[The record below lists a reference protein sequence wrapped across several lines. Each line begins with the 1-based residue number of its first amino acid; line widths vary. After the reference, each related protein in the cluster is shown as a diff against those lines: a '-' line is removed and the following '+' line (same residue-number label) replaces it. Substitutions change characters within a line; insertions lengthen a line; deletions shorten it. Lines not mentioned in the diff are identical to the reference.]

1 MRAGFCQCQPPLKL
15 TFSLFSYLLSTI
27 SIGRYSQSN
36 CPSHCNSL
44 DCPHQTESSSCSS
57 SQPSIFSQTTQFELN
72 LPGLISFMVDTAQT
86 DKDIPLSVTSLTSL
100 TQLIESQGGANQVL
114 TQRDILVTLSGSLPG
129 FPLVTKPRSVPFLL
143 CTSWLDSLSQKMTL
157 RPSSKVFVPKILWLA
172 WHWHCWETG
181 ETSQST
187 NSKCDTSTTKHN
199 RSAIWLLIICE
210 LGECPFVI
218 GIGDHCQILTDIWWY
233 HLSFLCK
240 TVTFLFYTVA
250 CLFCGP
256 STNSLE
262 GSCDNHPPSSEYLF
276 PKRGGLSILWNM
288 TTLTQGL
295 FSGPACLGA
304 AVTV

>member
-1 MRAGFCQCQPPLKL
+1 
-15 TFSLFSYLLSTI
+15 
-27 SIGRYSQSN
+27 
-36 CPSHCNSL
+36 
-44 DCPHQTESSSCSS
+44 
-57 SQPSIFSQTTQFELN
+57 
-72 LPGLISFMVDTAQT
+72 MVDSAQK
-86 DKDIPLSVTSLTSL
+86 DEDIPLRVTSLTSL

-114 TQRDILVTLSGSLPG
+114 TQRNILVTLSGSLPG
-129 FPLVTKPRSVPFLL
+129 FPLVTKPRSVSFLL

-210 LGECPFVI
+210 LGKCPFVI

-240 TVTFLFYTVA
+240 TVTFLFYTVT
-250 CLFCGP
+250 CLFCG
-256 STNSLE
+256 SKTWQLTINQQSWGRLWQ
-262 GSCDNHPPSSEYLF
+262 PSSKF
-276 PKRGGLSILWNM
+276 RVFVPKARRPVYFVKHDNSDTGIVFRPSLPWCSGDSVKVW
-288 TTLTQGL
+288 QG
-295 FSGPACLGA
+295 S
-304 AVTV
+304 VWV